1 MSRPLR
7 LELSC
12 GLNHVTSRGDRRED
26 IDHDDTDRETWLEG
40 LAQCC
45 ERYHRALHAW
55 RRMSNHYRLIVETAQ
70 GNLSAA
76 MRQLNGVYT
85 QKVKRRHAR
94 VGHVFQG
101 LFKAILV
108 ERDSDLLELARYVV
122 LNPVRAAMV
131 RHARQWK
138 WSSYPAMVG
147 SASRP
152 AWLNTEWLLGQL
164 GAQRSRQIERCIDF
178 VQEGV
183 RGPGVWD
190 RLTGQIYPGSAAF
203 VESMRRELKATA

>member
-1 MSRPLR
+1 MS
-7 LELSC
+7 
-12 GLNHVTSRGDRRED
+12 
-26 IDHDDTDRETWLEG
+26 DH
-40 LAQCC
+40 
-45 ERYHRALHAW
+45 YH
-55 RRMSNHYRLIVETAQ
+55 LIGETAQ

-85 QKVKRRHAR
+85 QKVNRRHAR

-101 LFKAILV
+101 RFKAILV
-108 ERDSDLLELARYVV
+108 ERDSYLLELARYVV

-152 AWLNTEWLLGQL
+152 AWLNTEWLLGQF
-164 GAQRSRQIERCIDF
+164 GTQRSRQIERNIDF

-190 RLTGQIYPGSAAF
+190 RLTGQVYLGSEAF
-203 VESMRRELKATA
+203 VEKRCASPFFFSFRRSRNALRYSDTGRGCRRCNSCSA